1 MENVKLRIENEFLI
15 LWAKN
20 RTHETS
26 CMKEN
31 VLTESVSGEV
41 MSPAKLQ
48 VAATTFLS
56 LFSLVGLSFYGL
68 PFFYNFWK
76 SELGWSHWQVTSG
89 NFFGKALVGPLFGFI
104 AGWMID
110 RFGPRRL
117 MLIGITLGGIAVMGL
132 SQMTALWMFYF
143 FYVFNALGYVCGGP
157 LPNQVL
163 LSRWFD
169 KARGKAM
176 GFAYLGIGIGGALA
190 PLAAASLIQRLGW
203 RQALMTLGVVMIL
216 IAFPMAWFV
225 KEAPDKS
232 HEKNLAEPPVPIRD
246 ILRRRSFYLLAIGS
260 MCSIGAVGG
269 TNQHLKLFLAGDL
282 KYPEFAAARIMSLV
296 LASSIIGR
304 LVMGWLADRFPKK
317 YVMLLIYAMVSAAI
331 PLLYFAS
338 APGVVYIFAIAFG
351 IAFGGDYMIIPLMAA
366 EQFGLKVMGRV
377 MGIILTADGLAEAL
391 APMLVGYL
399 RDKGGNYVNGFAT
412 LISLAVVGAV
422 AIALLPGKPPSQVMA
437 K

>member
-1 MENVKLRIENEFLI
+1 M
-15 LWAKN
+15 
-20 RTHETS
+20 S
-26 CMKEN
+26 EN
-31 VLTESVSGEV
+31 VLPTPVANEKLSS
-41 MSPAKLQ
+41 AKMQ
-48 VAATTFLS
+48 AAATAFLS

-76 SELGWSHWQVTSG
+76 DEFGWSHWQVTSG

-104 AGWMID
+104 TGWMID

-117 MLIGITLGGIAVMGL
+117 MLSGITLGGLALVGL
-132 SQMTALWMFYF
+132 SQMNGTLWMFYF

-176 GFAYLGIGIGGALA
+176 GFAYLGIGIGGTLV
-190 PLAAASLIQRLGW
+190 PLAAAFLVQRQGW
-203 RQALMTLGVVMIL
+203 RQALLTLGIAMIL

-225 KEAPDKS
+225 SDAPEAASDAKI
-232 HEKNLAEPPVPIRD
+232 AAPPTPIRD
-246 ILRRRSFYLLAIGS
+246 ILRSRAFYLLAIGS

-282 KYPEFAAARIMSLV
+282 KYPEFAAAKIISLV
-296 LASSIIGR
+296 LFSSIAGR
-304 LVMGWLADRFPKK
+304 LLMGWLADRFPKK
-317 YVMLLIYAMVSAAI
+317 YVMLLIYALVSAAI
-331 PLLYFAS
+331 PLLYFTET
-338 APGVVYIFAIAFG
+338 PGMIYVFAVIFG

-366 EQFGLKVMGRV
+366 ELFGLKVMGRV

-391 APMLVGYL
+391 SPMLVGYL
-399 RDKGGNYVNGFAT
+399 RDQSQNYVNGFAA
-412 LISLAVVGAV
+412 LIILAVIGAIAV
-422 AIALLPGKPPSQVMA
+422 ALLPKKNQQA
-437 K
+437 RAN